1 MTDLADRARAMLLD
15 ALELYRDSPRATNWL
30 RRHVDRLGEPLRL
43 AVAGLPQTG
52 RSTLVN
58 SLVGEEIA
66 PMLVGEGSVLTWYR
80 GGTVPRAQVYPTQAP
95 PRDAPVAR
103 VDGRLHIDLEGW
115 RAEELD
121 RIVVDWPSRAL
132 RGLTLIDTPALG
144 AEPAEP
150 TTSTSDAA
158 ADSATNVASRISLDA
173 DAVLYLMR
181 NPHSSDVGFLQSI
194 QDHPI
199 ARETPVNAIVV
210 LSRADEVGGGRIDAL
225 TSAKRI
231 ARRYRTDAGLRGLC
245 QNVIAVS
252 GLLAHAGRTLA
263 GAELTSLAT
272 LAALPRR
279 ELETCLVS
287 ADRFVGDGLPVRLDG
302 RARMALLDRF
312 GLFGV
317 RLVTTLIRQGFDE
330 RETLAAELVARSGL
344 GELRESIQQCFT
356 DRHDVLKARSAVLAL
371 EVVLRMEPRPGARPL
386 VTALEQLVVS
396 AHEFRELRLLAALHG
411 GRTVLPD
418 PLASEAQ
425 RLVGGVGTGLAA
437 RLGFDREPGGAE
449 LHGAASEAL
458 RRWQEQSENHALGA
472 GERRAARL
480 VVRSCEGM
488 VARLA
493 RY

>member
-1 MTDLADRARAMLLD
+1 VSEIAERARAMLVD

-30 RRHVDRLGEPLRL
+30 RRHVERLAEPLRL

-52 RSTLVN
+52 RSTLIN

-66 PMLVGEGSVLTWYR
+66 PLLVEEGGVLTWYR

-103 VDGRLHIDLEGW
+103 ADGRLHIDLEGW
-115 RAEELD
+115 QADTLD

-132 RGLTLIDTPALG
+132 RGLTLIDTPAIGAEL
-144 AEPAEP
+144 AEPA
-150 TTSTSDAA
+150 TSTSDAA
-158 ADSATNVASRISLDA
+158 TEVAARISLDA

-181 NPHSSDVGFLQSI
+181 NPHSTDVRFLQSI
-194 QDHPI
+194 QEHPI
-199 ARETPVNAIVV
+199 ARETPVNSVVV

-231 ARRYRTDAGLRGLC
+231 ARRYRTDAGLHGLC

-252 GLLAHAGRTLA
+252 GLLAHAGRTLTA
-263 GAELTSLAT
+263 AELGSLESLA
-272 LAALPRR
+272 AVPRR
-279 ELETCLVS
+279 ELESCLVS
-287 ADRFVGDGLPVRLDG
+287 ADRFVGDGVPVPVDG
-302 RARMALLDRF
+302 RTRTALLDRF

-317 RLVTTLIRQGFDE
+317 RLVTTLIRQGFDDHE
-330 RETLAAELVARSGL
+330 ALSAELVARSGL
-344 GELRESIQQCFT
+344 QELRESIQQCFT

-371 EVVLRMEPRPGARPL
+371 EVVLRMEPRPAARPL
-386 VTALEQLVVS
+386 VTALEQLVAS

-411 GRTVLPD
+411 GRAELPD
-418 PLASEAQ
+418 PLAAEAR

-437 RLGFDREPGGAE
+437 RLGFDREPSGGE
-449 LHGAASEAL
+449 LHGAVSEAL
-458 RRWQEQSENHALGA
+458 RRWQEQAENHALGM
-472 GERRAARL
+472 GQRHAARV

-488 VARLA
+488 VAQLA